1 MRTRL
6 RSYSTKFDQ
15 PRSNGR
21 RLRLAINLA
30 LLGGI
35 LGSAQFLINLLAQTE
50 FPKEP
55 QHMTLASSLIVSSR
69 AWVAGDSVGGDARAN
84 SDQRLGRPES

>member
-6 RSYSTKFDQ
+6 RSYSTTFDQ

-55 QHMTLASSLIVSSR
+55 ATHDPCVFTDCV
-69 AWVAGDSVGGDARAN
+69 
-84 SDQRLGRPES
+84 